1 MGKKGATV
9 AIVCKVSGKT
19 DKGLVRQGNED
30 HLLIDSQHNLYAV
43 CDGMGGA
50 QAGEVAS
57 LTASQILGVSFK
69 HFQEDLLKDSLLGV
83 GVNLPSGGDILVKS
97 IRLANREIHN
107 RAVNDTTLA
116 GMGTTVVGVALESDI
131 MSIAHVGDSR
141 CYQITERNLIPLTVD
156 HSWVQELQDSQGI
169 RLSEAEVT
177 VGRNVITRALG
188 VRKNV
193 EVDYR
198 LVKVKPGDMFLLCS
212 DGLCGYADDE
222 EIFDVIKRCE
232 NDIVKIADQLVKSAN
247 ERGGMD
253 NVTVVVIKVEKVDD
267 SDKQP
272 LALMTLPSES
282 DQLLQTED
290 AWLTRL
296 KVKLEQMATQKSEV
310 EVPGSANK
318 STLIAIFA
326 AFLIVAVVI
335 LILFSG
341 K

>member
-1 MGKKGATV
+1 M
-9 AIVCKVSGKT
+9 AIVCKVAGKT

-30 HLLIDSQHNLYAV
+30 HLLIDSQHNLYVV

-57 LTASQILGVSFK
+57 LTATQILGVSFK
-69 HFQEDLLKDSLLGV
+69 HFQQDFLKDSLLDV
-83 GVNLPSGGDILVKS
+83 GVDFPDGGDILIKS

-107 RAVNDTTLA
+107 RAVSDTTLA
-116 GMGTTVVGVALESDI
+116 GMGTTIVAVALESDI

-156 HSWVQELQDSQGI
+156 HSWVQELQDSQGL
-169 RLSEAEVT
+169 RLSEGEIT
-177 VGRNVITRALG
+177 MGRNVITRALG
-188 VRKNV
+188 VRKTV

-198 LVKVKPGDMFLLCS
+198 LIKVRPGDMFLLCS

-232 NDIVKIADQLVKSAN
+232 NDIEKIADLLVKSAN

-253 NVTVVVIKVEKVDD
+253 NVTVIVIKVEKVNE
-267 SDKQP
+267 SDNDP
-272 LALMTLPSES
+272 LDMITLPAEN
-282 DQLLQTED
+282 DQLLQAED
-290 AWLTRL
+290 AWLVRL
-296 KVKLEQMATQKSEV
+296 KEKLEQLASQKNEV
-310 EVPGSANK
+310 VAPSTSKK

>member
-1 MGKKGATV
+1 MGL
-9 AIVCKVSGKT
+9 VCKVAGRT

-30 HLLIDSQHNLYAV
+30 TLFLDSEHNVYAV

-57 LTASQILGVSFK
+57 MTASQILGVSFD
-69 HFQEDLLKDSLLGV
+69 HFQKELFGDPSLKIDFLLPQS
-83 GVNLPSGGDILVKS
+83 GDILIKS

-107 RAVNDTTLA
+107 MAQSDVTLS
-116 GMGTTVVGVALESDI
+116 GMGTTVVAVALESDL

-141 CYQITERNLIPLTVD
+141 AYRITERNLVPLTVD

-169 RLSEAEVT
+169 RLSEAEVS

-188 VRKNV
+188 VRKDV

-198 LVKVKPGDMFLLCS
+198 LVKVRPGEKFLLCS

-222 EIFDVIKRCE
+222 EIFDVVKRAE
-232 NDIVKIADQLVKSAN
+232 GDIEKIADLLVKSAN

-253 NVTVVVIKVEKVDD
+253 NVTVIVLEIVEVEDSNVNPVDM
-267 SDKQP
+267 
-272 LALMTLPSES
+272 MTLPSEDS
-282 DQLLQTED
+282 QLLGAED
-290 AWLTRL
+290 IWLAKIKEKRQH
-296 KVKLEQMATQKSEV
+296 LESSGGDE
-310 EVPGSANK
+310 ENHSSAKK
-318 STLIAIFA
+318 STVIAIFA
-326 AFLIVAVVI
+326 GFLIIVI
-335 LILFSG
+335 VIIYLMAG

>member
-1 MGKKGATV
+1 M
-9 AIVCKVSGKT
+9 AIVCKVAGKT

-30 HLLIDSQHNLYAV
+30 SLFIDSTHNVYAV

-57 LTASQILGVSFK
+57 LTASQILGISFN
-69 HFQEDLLKDSLLGV
+69 HFQEDLLKDSLLNV
-83 GVNLPSGGDILVKS
+83 GADFPASGDILVKS

-116 GMGTTVVGVALESDI
+116 GMGTTVVAVALEADV

-141 CYQITERNLIPLTVD
+141 AYRITERNLIPLTVD

-169 RLSEAEVT
+169 RLSDAEVT

-188 VRKNV
+188 VRKDV

-222 EIFDVIKRCE
+222 EIFDVVKRCE
-232 NDIVKIADQLVKSAN
+232 GDIEQIADLLVKSAN

-253 NVTVVVIKVEKVDD
+253 NVTVVVIKVEEVGE
-267 SDKQP
+267 SDKEP
-272 LALMTLPSES
+272 VDMMTLPSES
-282 DQLLQTED
+282 DQLLKAED

-296 KVKLEQMATQKSEV
+296 KAKQEQQEV
-310 EVPGSANK
+310 HEIEKEVHGSAK
-318 STLIAIFA
+318 KTTLIAIFVV
-326 AFLIVAVVI
+326 FLIVVVVI
-335 LILFSG
+335 LLLSSG

>member
-1 MGKKGATV
+1 M
-9 AIVCKVSGKT
+9 AIVCKAAGKT

-30 HLLIDSQHNLYAV
+30 HLLIDSHHNLYAV

-69 HFQEDLLKDSLLGV
+69 HFQEDLLKDSLLDV
-83 GVNLPSGGDILVKS
+83 GVNLPAGGDILVKS

-116 GMGTTVVGVALESDI
+116 GMGTTIVAVALESDI

-169 RLSEAEVT
+169 KLSEHEVT

-198 LVKVKPGDMFLLCS
+198 LIKVRPGDMFLLCS
-212 DGLCGYADDE
+212 DGLCGYADDG
-222 EIFDVIKRCE
+222 EIFDVVKRCE
-232 NDIVKIADQLVKSAN
+232 GNIEKIADLLVKSAN

-253 NVTVVVIKVEKVDD
+253 NVTVVVIKVEKVDE
-267 SDKQP
+267 SDKEP
-272 LALMTLPSES
+272 LDMMTLPSEN
-282 DQLLQTED
+282 DPQLQAED
-290 AWLTRL
+290 GWLIRL
-296 KVKLEQMATQKSEV
+296 KDKQEQMAAQKSEV
-310 EVPGSANK
+310 EVHGSAKK

>member
-1 MGKKGATV
+1 V
-9 AIVCKVSGKT
+9 AISCKIAAKT

-30 HLLIDSQHNLYAV
+30 SLFIDSVNKVFAV

-57 LTASQILGVSFK
+57 LTASQLLGVSFN
-69 HFQEDLLKDSLLGV
+69 HFQKELHQDAALKLDQK
-83 GVNLPSGGDILVKS
+83 LPLSGDILVKS

-107 RAVNDTTLA
+107 LAVSDPALS
-116 GMGTTVVGVALESDI
+116 GMGTTVVAVALEADF

-141 CYQITERNLIPLTVD
+141 AYRITDRNLIPLTID

-169 RLSEAEVT
+169 RLSDAEVA

-188 VRKNV
+188 VRKDV

-198 LVKVKPGDMFLLCS
+198 LVKVKPGDKFLLCS

-222 EIFDVIKRCE
+222 EIFDVVKRAE
-232 NDIVKIADQLVKSAN
+232 GDIEKIADLLILSAN

-253 NVTVVVIKVEKVDD
+253 NVTVIVVEVENVELSQMPPMD
-267 SDKQP
+267 
-272 LALMTLPSES
+272 LLTLPSES
-282 DQLLQTED
+282 EQLLLAED
-290 AWLTRL
+290 MWLT
-296 KVKLEQMATQKSEV
+296 KVKQKQQSLDVEDQEEQHEQSTK
-310 EVPGSANK
+310 K

-326 AFLIVAVVI
+326 AFLLVVI
-335 LILFSG
+335 VIIYLVAG

>member
-1 MGKKGATV
+1 MGL
-9 AIVCKVSGKT
+9 VCKVAGRT

-30 HLLIDSQHNLYAV
+30 TLFLDSKHNVYAV

-57 LTASQILGVSFK
+57 MTASQILGVSFD
-69 HFQEDLLKDSLLGV
+69 HFQKELVQDPNLKIDFSF
-83 GVNLPSGGDILVKS
+83 PQSGDVLVKS

-107 RAVNDTTLA
+107 MAQADVSLS
-116 GMGTTVVGVALESDI
+116 GMGTTVVAVALESDM

-141 CYQITERNLIPLTVD
+141 AYRITEKNLVPLTVD

-188 VRKNV
+188 VRKDV

-198 LVKVKPGDMFLLCS
+198 LIKVKPGEKYLLCS

-222 EIFDVIKRCE
+222 EIFDVVKRAE
-232 NDIVKIADQLVKSAN
+232 GDIDEMADLLVKSAN

-253 NVTVVVIKVEKVDD
+253 NVTVIVLEIEEIEDSVIKPVDM
-267 SDKQP
+267 
-272 LALMTLPSES
+272 MTLPSEDS
-282 DQLLQTED
+282 QLLSAED
-290 AWLTRL
+290 IWLA
-296 KVKLEQMATQKSEV
+296 KIKDKQQNLESSGGEESPTPAK
-310 EVPGSANK
+310 K
-318 STLIAIFA
+318 STVIAIFA
-326 AFLIVAVVI
+326 GFLIVVI
-335 LILFSG
+335 VIIYLVAS

>member
-1 MGKKGATV
+1 VGL
-9 AIVCKVSGKT
+9 VCKVAGRT

-30 HLLIDSQHNLYAV
+30 TLFLDSEHNVYAV

-57 LTASQILGVSFK
+57 MTASQILGVSFD
-69 HFQEDLLKDSLLGV
+69 HFQKELFGDPSLKIDFLLPQS
-83 GVNLPSGGDILVKS
+83 GDILIKS

-107 RAVNDTTLA
+107 MAQSDVTLS
-116 GMGTTVVGVALESDI
+116 GMGTTVVAVALESDL

-141 CYQITERNLIPLTVD
+141 AYRITERNLVPLTVD

-169 RLSEAEVT
+169 RLSEAEVS

-188 VRKNV
+188 VRKDV

-198 LVKVKPGDMFLLCS
+198 LVKVRPGEKFLLCS

-222 EIFDVIKRCE
+222 EIFDVVKRAE
-232 NDIVKIADQLVKSAN
+232 GDIEKIADLLVKSAN

-253 NVTVVVIKVEKVDD
+253 NVTVIVLEIVEVEDSNVNPVDM
-267 SDKQP
+267 
-272 LALMTLPSES
+272 MTLPSEDS
-282 DQLLQTED
+282 QLLGAED
-290 AWLTRL
+290 IWLAKIKEKRQH
-296 KVKLEQMATQKSEV
+296 LESSGGDE
-310 EVPGSANK
+310 ENHSSAKK
-318 STLIAIFA
+318 STVIAIFA
-326 AFLIVAVVI
+326 GFLIIVI
-335 LILFSG
+335 VIIYLMAG

>member
-1 MGKKGATV
+1 M

-19 DKGLVRQGNED
+19 DKGLVRKGNED
-30 HLLIDSQHNLYAV
+30 NLLIDAQHNLYAV

-69 HFQEDLLKDSLLGV
+69 HFQDDLHKDQSLNVGEDFPV
-83 GVNLPSGGDILVKS
+83 GGDILVKS

-107 RAVNDTTLA
+107 RAVSDSTLA
-116 GMGTTVVGVALESDI
+116 GMGTTIVAVALESDI

-141 CYQITERNLIPLTVD
+141 CYQITEKKLVPLTVD
-156 HSWVQELQDSQGI
+156 HSWVQELQDSQGV
-169 RLSEAEVT
+169 RLSEAEIT

-198 LVKVKPGDMFLLCS
+198 LTKVKPGELFLLCS
-212 DGLCGYADDE
+212 DGLCGYADDN
-222 EIFDVIKRCE
+222 EIFDVIKRCN
-232 NDIVKIADQLVKSAN
+232 NDIEKIADLLVKSAN

-253 NVTVVVIKVEKVDD
+253 NVTVIVIKVEKIKD
-267 SDKQP
+267 SDKEP
-272 LALMTLPSES
+272 LKMMTLSSEN
-282 DQLLQTED
+282 DQLLQAED
-290 AWLTRL
+290 AWLIRL
-296 KVKLEQMATQKSEV
+296 KEKIEQMASQKPE
-310 EVPGSANK
+310 EAAPEAAK
-318 STLIAIFA
+318 KTTLIAIFA

>member
-1 MGKKGATV
+1 MTV
-9 AIVCKVSGKT
+9 ISKVAGKT

-30 HLLIDSQHNLYAV
+30 NLFIDSQHHVYAV

-57 LTASQILGVSFK
+57 MTASQILGLSFN
-69 HFQEDLLKDSLLGV
+69 HFQKELAADPVLKIDMP
-83 GVNLPSGGDILVKS
+83 LPQGGDILVKS

-107 RAVNDTTLA
+107 RATADISLA
-116 GMGTTVVGVALESDI
+116 GMGTTVVAVALESDL

-141 CYQITERNLIPLTVD
+141 AYRITDRNLIPLTVD

-188 VRKNV
+188 VRKDV
-193 EVDYR
+193 EIDFR
-198 LVKVKPGDMFLLCS
+198 LVKIKPGDKFLLCS

-222 EIFDVIKRCE
+222 EIFDVVKRGDGNIE
-232 NDIVKIADQLVKSAN
+232 KIAELLVKSAN

-253 NVTVVVIKVEKVDD
+253 NVTVIVIEIEKIEESSVP
-267 SDKQP
+267 P
-272 LALMTLPSES
+272 LEMMTLPSE
-282 DQLLQTED
+282 DVELLQAED
-290 AWLTRL
+290 GWLTKIREKQQQL
-296 KVKLEQMATQKSEV
+296 EV
-310 EVPGSANK
+310 EEMQQKQPTPPKK
-318 STLIAIFA
+318 STLFAILA
-326 AFLIVAVVI
+326 AFLIVVLVI
-335 LILFSG
+335 IYLVAG